1 MIKPSLQ
8 FFFLSFFVVFFKK
21 KVVKLIQSIQKFLLC
36 CLYYFCF
43 KSKSRDSGS
52 GSPESFKGLVMAQQC
67 LSVVFVRLR
76 LEIWA
81 QRGFFVVGGWKHV
94 SGLHLIG

>member
-1 MIKPSLQ
+1 M
-8 FFFLSFFVVFFKK
+8 FFKK
-21 KVVKLIQSIQKFLLC
+21 K
-36 CLYYFCF
+36 
-43 KSKSRDSGS
+43 SRVEIAVPG
-52 GSPESFKGLVMAQQC
+52 EVWGLVMAQQC

-81 QRGFFVVGGWKHV
+81 QRGFFVVGGRKHV

>member
-1 MIKPSLQ
+1 MRK
-8 FFFLSFFVVFFKK
+8 VAKRKK
-21 KVVKLIQSIQKFLLC
+21 KKLWGIKTYPKLC
-36 CLYYFCF
+36 VFCVEIAAAGPWRGF
-43 KSKSRDSGS
+43 S
-52 GSPESFKGLVMAQQC
+52 EGLMMAQQC
-67 LSVVFVRLR
+67 LSVVFVRLW